1 MVVGIARW
9 IGAIFAAVLLLAGSP
24 ALANTVFAPG
34 STCLAADPDGLGH
47 AALARDTARWSCD
60 PSTWSTPPE
69 RAVLRLDL
77 AGRDM
82 AALDTLAM
90 RLTRFD
96 LMALTLEGADGSRKT
111 ARYRSDELDLATYD
125 WLMNARLPAFR
136 GEPEALWVE
145 IDAPRDTDMLTDARL
160 VSGAHVGDS
169 YVSFELLVAAL
180 CGVMIIPFV
189 YNIAFYRVL
198 RKRFL
203 LWHAAVVACLF
214 THIMASSGLA
224 NRFADLT
231 VMQAS
236 ALSVTSW
243 TLGIVAAGNFMV
255 NLVEDGKLDRWHRRL
270 THILSAT
277 ILAGLAFFLFADG
290 SLRSWTTPVFV
301 YSFIP
306 VLGSFTLMI
315 ATALLRGSRAMRFQ
329 IIAWAP
335 IMLVGIE
342 RAMSNLG
349 AFGSPMDTMV
359 AQHIAIAFEVVVTS
373 LGVADRFMVIK
384 RQRDRAVAETRQ
396 LEREVERD
404 ELTGLH
410 NRRAIRLHFE
420 TLFASGFDTMAVIDL
435 DHFKQINDTC
445 GHAVGDEVLRSGGR
459 RRFECPTT
467 TPSPCAWAARNS
479 CCCCAAQTPSRAP
492 NIAARA
498 ITASGRFAQSAGS
511 GASRLPPAWAWSVSR
526 SQFRRFSGG
535 FRHALRALRPAALR
549 SQAHSGR
556 NRTMSER
563 IMRFGQ
569 RQAAFRPAASPDP
582 AIAI

>member
-1 MVVGIARW
+1 MVVGIARR
-9 IGAIFAAVLLLAGSP
+9 IGAIFAAILLLAGAP
-24 ALANTVFAPG
+24 ALADDGFAPG
-34 STCLAADPDGLGH
+34 STCLAADPDDLGH
-47 AALARDTARWSCD
+47 AALVRDTAGWSCD
-60 PSTWSTPPE
+60 PSTWSAAPE
-69 RAVLRLDL
+69 HAVLRFDL
-77 AGRDM
+77 AGLDM
-82 AALDTLAM
+82 TALDTLAM
-90 RLTRFD
+90 RLTRFGQ
-96 LMALTLEGADGSRKT
+96 MTLTLEGADGSSKT

-125 WLMNARLPAFR
+125 WLMNARLPAYR
-136 GEPEALWVE
+136 GEPEVLWVE
-145 IDAPRDTDMLTDARL
+145 IDAPHDTDMLTDARL

-203 LWHAAVVACLF
+203 LWHATVVACLF
-214 THIMASSGLA
+214 THIMASSGLV

-231 VMQAS
+231 VMEAT

-277 ILAGLAFFLFADG
+277 ILACLAFFLFADG

-349 AFGSPMDTMV
+349 AFGSPIDTMV

-396 LEREVERD
+396 LGREVERD

-445 GHAVGDEVLRSGGR
+445 GHAVGDEVLRTTALALMPDDDTIAVRMGGEEFMLILRGPNAVARAEHR
-459 RRFECPTT
+459 R
-467 TPSPCAWAARNS
+467 
-479 CCCCAAQTPSRAP
+479 
-492 NIAARA
+492 RA
-498 ITASGRFAQSAGS
+498 ITARIAAQMPGLGAPVTASMGLVSQPRNS
-511 GASRLPPAWAWSVSR
+511 GAHSDFGALYAHCDRLLYEAK
-526 SQFRRFSGG
+526 
-535 FRHALRALRPAALR
+535 RA
-549 SQAHSGR
+549 GR

-563 IMRFGQ
+563 IMRFGL
-569 RQAAFRPAASPDP
+569 QARPAVAQHDP

>member
-445 GHAVGDEVLRSGGR
+445 GHAVGDEVLRITALALMPDDDTIAVRMGGEEFMLILRGPNAVARAEHR
-459 RRFECPTT
+459 R
-467 TPSPCAWAARNS
+467 
-479 CCCCAAQTPSRAP
+479 
-492 NIAARA
+492 RA
-498 ITASGRFAQSAGS
+498 ITARIAAQMPGLGAPVTASMGLVSQPRNS
-511 GASRLPPAWAWSVSR
+511 GAHSDFGALYAHCDRLLYEAK
-526 SQFRRFSGG
+526 
-535 FRHALRALRPAALR
+535 RA
-549 SQAHSGR
+549 GR

-563 IMRFGQ
+563 IMRFGL
-569 RQAAFRPAASPDP
+569 QARPAEAQPDP